1 MVLFINTNGAN
12 INVVP
17 YNKLSDINVI
27 EIEFK
32 NKSMLKDNLLELIT
46 NFMDSLTTEEEKFL
60 LVINDLDDAFMNL
73 NNLDETQAK
82 IKRSMFRNLIET
94 YIGMGHEV
102 VYFSYQISPSDSEIL
117 ELDELDGFEII
128 TNEVKLYNKLIKNIN

>member
-82 IKRSMFRNLIET
+82 LKKSMFRNLIET

>member
-17 YNKLSDINVI
+17 YNKLGDINVI

-32 NKSMLKDNLLELIT
+32 NKSMLKNNLLEIIT

-94 YIGMGHEV
+94 YIGIGHEV
-102 VYFSYQISPSDSEIL
+102 VYFSYQVR
-117 ELDELDGFEII
+117 F
-128 TNEVKLYNKLIKNIN
+128 

>member
-32 NKSMLKDNLLELIT
+32 NKSMLKNNLLEIIT

-82 IKRSMFRNLIET
+82 IKRGMFRNLIET
-94 YIGMGHEV
+94 YIGIGHEV
-102 VYFSYQISPSDSEIL
+102 VYFSYPVKPSDSEIL

>member
-17 YNKLSDINVI
+17 YNKLGDINVI

-32 NKSMLKDNLLELIT
+32 NKSMLKNNLLELIT

-73 NNLDETQAK
+73 NNLDESQAK

-94 YIGMGHEV
+94 YISIGHEI
-102 VYFSYQISPSDSEIL
+102 VYFSYQVNPSDSEIL
-117 ELDELDGFEII
+117 ELDDLDGFEII

>member
-32 NKSMLKDNLLELIT
+32 NKSMLKNNLLELIT

-73 NNLDETQAK
+73 NNLDENQAK

>member
-1 MVLFINTNGAN
+1 MVLFININGAN

>member
-82 IKRSMFRNLIET
+82 LKRSMFRNLIET
-94 YIGMGHEV
+94 YIGMGHEI

>member
-32 NKSMLKDNLLELIT
+32 NKSMLKDNLLEIIT

-82 IKRSMFRNLIET
+82 LKRSMFRNLIET
-94 YIGMGHEV
+94 YIGMGHEI
-102 VYFSYQISPSDSEIL
+102 VYFSYQINTSDSEIL

-128 TNEVKLYNKLIKNIN
+128 TNEVKLYNKLIKNIK

>member
-32 NKSMLKDNLLELIT
+32 NKSMLKDNLLEIIT

-82 IKRSMFRNLIET
+82 LKKSMFRNLIET

-128 TNEVKLYNKLIKNIN
+128 TNEVKLYNKLIKNIK

>member
-73 NNLDETQAK
+73 NNLDENRAK

-94 YIGMGHEV
+94 YIGMGHEI

>member
-1 MVLFINTNGAN
+1 MVLFINTNGAI

>member
-1 MVLFINTNGAN
+1 MLLFINTNGAN

-32 NKSMLKDNLLELIT
+32 NKSMLKNNLLELIT

-82 IKRSMFRNLIET
+82 LKRSMFRNLIET

>member
-32 NKSMLKDNLLELIT
+32 NKSMLKNNLLELIT

-82 IKRSMFRNLIET
+82 LKKSMFRNLIET

>member
-73 NNLDETQAK
+73 NNLDENQAK

>member
-82 IKRSMFRNLIET
+82 LKRSMFRNLIET
-94 YIGMGHEV
+94 YIGMGHEII
-102 VYFSYQISPSDSEIL
+102 YFSYQINPSDSEIL

-128 TNEVKLYNKLIKNIN
+128 TNEVKLYNKLIKNIK

>member
-82 IKRSMFRNLIET
+82 LKRSMFRNLIET

>member
-128 TNEVKLYNKLIKNIN
+128 TNEVKLYNKLIKNIK